1 MASLVEELINVLAEE
16 ENIYKKLTE
25 YGEKKRQIIIDAD
38 IPELEKLTDLEQ
50 QASDELLTKSNKQ
63 IALLGDIATVL
74 GKTDEKMTVTRLI
87 GYLDKQP
94 DIQSKLTETRDSLLD
109 TADQMQHG
117 WRRDALL
124 RLDAIRS
131 DALQETEVLQKW
143 MVLRKVQLV
152 HDSDGFRLWL
162 KALEGYGKVLGFD
175 FLSAGQSPEKVHVP
189 EGTAVFT
196 VGDSLEANVFL
207 LLY

>member
-16 ENIYKKLTE
+16 ESIYKKLTE
-25 YGEKKRQIIIDAD
+25 YGKKKRQIIIDAD

-109 TADQMQHG
+109 TADQMQKIN
-117 WRRDALL
+117 DLNSQLL
-124 RLDAIRS
+124 AQAIEMTEFDITLFKSMRQ
-131 DALQETEVLQKW
+131 APETANYDKSAYNTGTILG
-143 MVLRKVQLV
+143 
-152 HDSDGFRLWL
+152 SS
-162 KALEGYGKVLGFD
+162 GFD
-175 FLSAGQSPEKVHVP
+175 AKQ
-189 EGTAVFT
+189 
-196 VGDSLEANVFL
+196 
-207 LLY
+207 